1 MAIVVN
7 SHNNAIAIFVFDV
20 LCSLVSPNLKN
31 ISPKLPAVKNETKQ
45 KTSAMEENEEKDKR
59 EGFYNSWMQFSLKSA
74 SPLHHVCN
82 FSQRDSMKI

>member
-31 ISPKLPAVKNETKQ
+31 ISPKLPAVKNKTKQ

-59 EGFYNSWMQFSLKSA
+59 EGFTIPGYSFL
-74 SPLHHVCN
+74 
-82 FSQRDSMKI
+82 